1 MLPSL
6 GRGNRTCIVSV
17 VWALRSLVFS
27 QVDITLPA
35 TAASCRAQTVQH
47 SAAKRE
53 LRDVSKYSLLRTTFS
68 WGSLLICALSWKLWW
83 GWLTWNPS
91 SRYQAPRARDS
102 DQVLI
107 PYTVIWKVTPSPHLS
122 RTSQI
127 AVLLSDFQWL
137 LMVVSWVFVLSSGV
151 VNWTTCNQPSSVF
164 LISYH
169 KSCPREE
176 DSR

>member
-35 TAASCRAQTVQH
+35 TAASCQAQTVQH

-53 LRDVSKYSLLRTTFS
+53 LRDVSKYSLIRTAFS
-68 WGSLLICALSWKLWW
+68 WGLLLICALSWELWW
-83 GWLTWNPS
+83 SWPTWIPS

-102 DQVLI
+102 DQDSLHRDLESDSLPSI
-107 PYTVIWKVTPSPHLS
+107 ISHVTDSS
-122 RTSQI
+122 
-127 AVLLSDFQWL
+127 VLSDFQWL
-137 LMVVSWVFVLSSGV
+137 LTVVSWVFALSSGM
-151 VNWTTCNQPSSVF
+151 VNWTTYNQPSSVF
-164 LISYH
+164 LSPITKAAPEK
-169 KSCPREE
+169 KSPEK
-176 DSR
+176 